1 VVGDPGAEHIRV
13 VAGDERIRLD
23 AAGGPGVNMER
34 SSAAGRGAGGVNVA
48 TYGVTVA
55 VAEGAVA
62 AVGVVAAG
70 TEP

>member
-13 VAGDERIRLD
+13 VADDERIRLD

-34 SSAAGRGAGGVNVA
+34 SSAAGRGAGGGSAVP
-48 TYGVTVA
+48 YGVTVA
-55 VAEGAVA
+55 VAEGAAA
-62 AVGVVAAG
+62 AVGVVAG